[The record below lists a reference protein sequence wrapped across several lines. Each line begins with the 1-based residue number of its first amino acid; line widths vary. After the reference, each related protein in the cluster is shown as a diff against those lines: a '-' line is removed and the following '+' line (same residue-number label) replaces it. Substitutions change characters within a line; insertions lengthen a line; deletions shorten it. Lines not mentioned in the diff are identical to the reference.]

1 MVHQN
6 GAKMLICLFGKNER
20 NINLSDFRQNVPCNL
35 YIIEGPLEEE
45 KFREKGF
52 LKLIKSILSV

>member
-1 MVHQN
+1 MHQN
-6 GAKMLICLFGKNER
+6 GAKMLICLFGRNER
-20 NINLSDFRQNVPCNL
+20 IINLSDFQPNVPCNL

-45 KFREKGF
+45 KFREKRF